1 MAEPMA
7 PNETWVISKVDEV
20 RVGMVETIWTT
31 ENLKTLPMILP
42 TCKDAPTLIL
52 YGFQSS
58 TKELLH
64 TYGPFHSPGELIDFV
79 KAHAIVLE

>member
-1 MAEPMA
+1 MAEPI

-20 RVGMVETIWTT
+20 KAGMVGYGTPEGP
-31 ENLKTLPMILP
+31 KHLPMILP
-42 TCKDAPTLIL
+42 TCTDTPTLIL

-64 TYGPFHSPGELIDFV
+64 TYGPFHSPGELIDFAR
-79 KAHAIVLE
+79 AHAITLE